1 MAGMAIT
8 ADDINAIMQLTKA
21 PSVEGVTRTS
31 APSNAQQES
40 NSIAIRANSAVLP
53 TNPINAGAQAAN
65 QRAADAN
72 AAYQQTSATIMEA
85 LAAGNETRND
95 SYVKIKGAEEEI
107 RAAKGI
113 VAEGQQQIIDRN
125 LGILRQA
132 AKPVADI
139 IAETARENAISQSK
153 AEVILDKQRELRE
166 APGIGGMLTRLWV
179 GNDLTEEYN
188 AVAVEYN
195 SRASIQADAI
205 ASTNAIAAFEKSLLP
220 PKTPEQAAAEL
231 TLIKSAAVT
240 EAQKANLDQLK
251 DSTDYFNTVLAVG
264 TAARVAASGDAAFKT
279 NVSQAE
285 FTAKVHAMTVAGD
298 MAMRVAA
305 LTEAQASVGG
315 KLEADKRV
323 ETAFGLTAGEG
334 SRFMDRLT
342 RVDPEAA
349 AAAMQKSY
357 SGQAL
362 DSEALTRAYSYMP
375 QDKLT
380 ASLRSTISDVQ
391 QAGQRFGDYLITKQ
405 LDLASFKKLDLGQ
418 QLVHRQAFSATPAGA
433 IPSAQKD
440 STTRAMAAGIA
451 ISVPTGII
459 QIPPVMAPDGV
470 TISRPAKNIQ
480 LRSTGELGKQLA
492 VMDGDGTAAVKLAEK
507 AVTEDKRKPE
517 EVAKELTNFFNN
529 VLTTE
534 AAFRWQ
540 ERKQFGVPPANKFT
554 QTVAVPYGR
563 YGTKQQNLDLADYPT
578 MLTHLV
584 RAKQRDL
591 TLFSFEQTIVD
602 DRAAAAA
609 AAAKG
614 E

>member
-1 MAGMAIT
+1 MAGLPIT

-21 PSVEGVTRTS
+21 PSMEGVTRTS
-31 APSNAQQES
+31 APRNAETEA
-40 NSIAIRANSAVLP
+40 NSVAIRANTAVLP
-53 TNPINAGAQAAN
+53 TNPIDA
-65 QRAADAN
+65 RAN
-72 AAYQQTSATIMEA
+72 AAINVASTISDAFMRKTAEVQQGMAMLQTTMD
-85 LAAGNETRND
+85 D
-95 SYVKIKGAEEEI
+95 SYTKIKGAEAEI
-107 RAAKGI
+107 AAAKGAI
-113 VAEGQQQIIDRN
+113 VEGQQQIITRD
-125 LGILRQA
+125 LGILQQA

-139 IAETARENAISQSK
+139 IAETARENAISQRK
-153 AEVILDKQRELRE
+153 AEGILDKQRELRE

-179 GNDLTEEYN
+179 GNDLVDAYN
-188 AVAVEYN
+188 EVAVEHD

-205 ASTNAIAAFEKSLLP
+205 ASTTAIAAFEKSLLP
-220 PKTPEQAAAEL
+220 TKTPEQAAADL
-231 TLIKSAAVT
+231 KLVRSAATV
-240 EAQKANLDQLK
+240 EEQKATLGQIK
-251 DSTDYFNTVLAVG
+251 ESAEHFNQVLSIG
-264 TAARVAASGDAAFKT
+264 NSARVAAQGDAALKIGT
-279 NVSQAE
+279 SQAE
-285 FTAKVHAMTVAGD
+285 FTALTHSLTVAGD

-305 LTEAQASVGG
+305 LTSAQASVGG

-323 ETAFGLTAGEG
+323 ETAFGLTSGEG

-391 QAGQRFGDYLITKQ
+391 QSGQRFGDYLTTKK

-418 QLVHRQAFSATPAGA
+418 QLVHRQAFAATPAGA

-451 ISVPTGII
+451 LSVPTGII

-470 TISRPAKNIQ
+470 TVSRPAKNIQ

-492 VMDGDGTAAVKLAEK
+492 EMDGDGTAAVKLAEK

-517 EVAKELTNFFNN
+517 AVAKELTNFFNN

-554 QTVAVPYGR
+554 QTVAVPDGR